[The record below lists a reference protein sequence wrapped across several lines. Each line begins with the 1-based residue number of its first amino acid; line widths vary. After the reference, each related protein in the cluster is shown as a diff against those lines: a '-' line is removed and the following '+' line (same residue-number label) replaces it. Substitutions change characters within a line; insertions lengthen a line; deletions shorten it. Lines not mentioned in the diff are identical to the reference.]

1 MRDYTQNS
9 FFDVIINELE
19 DMRGLSGICIGFE
32 RGEWRNDRFSQYVFN
47 FLPEFALTWSERQKC
62 NDKTAVELLRKAA
75 QIIYQTEKYSKRGEF
90 GELILLAVL
99 KELFNTIPAI
109 CKIYYKSSVN
119 ETVKGFDA
127 VHVIV
132 IGDSL
137 ELWLGEVKFYN
148 NINNAIYDVVKEL
161 DVHSKTDYLRNE
173 FALISNKID
182 DSWEHSEKLLKLLDP
197 NTSLDKIFD
206 RTCIPILLTYDSD
219 VINNY
224 ENLKK
229 EYQNKIEEEIR
240 KHYDVFLKSKLP
252 KDLRIHLILLPLKS
266 KKTLVDDLQRRLVA
280 WQNI

>member
-1 MRDYTQNS
+1 
-9 FFDVIINELE
+9 
-19 DMRGLSGICIGFE
+19 MRGLSGICIGFE
-32 RGEWRNDRFSQYVFN
+32 RGEWRNERFSQYVFN
-47 FLPEFALTWSERQKC
+47 FLPEFALTWSERQKFS
-62 NDKTAVELLRKAA
+62 DQTAVELLRKAA

-99 KELFNTIPAI
+99 KELFSTIPAI

-132 IGDSL
+132 IGNSL

-148 NINNAIYDVVKEL
+148 NINNAIHDVVNEL
-161 DVHSKTDYLRNE
+161 EVHSKTDYLRNE
-173 FALISNKID
+173 FALISNKIE

-206 RTCIPILLTYDSD
+206 RTCIPVLLTYDSN

-224 ENLKK
+224 ETLKK
-229 EYQNKIEEEIR
+229 EYQNKIEEEIL
-240 KHYDVFLKSKLP
+240 KYYDIFLKSNLP

-266 KKTLVDDLQRRLVA
+266 KKTLVDGLQRRLMA
-280 WQNI
+280 WQSI